1 MDIIRYDIYIIYVYN
16 IIPIVLPII
25 IPIYH
30 RLRRP
35 SNLQEQAAAKAEKA
49 AKAAEVPM
57 KSDENWEAIC
67 QSEFGLIIASQS
79 SQLWLTMTDTDNY
92 IWHYIKCYNWFADN
106 YAHNYHFYVQPIQA
120 KAKSAETSHS
130 AQLNPSRTATI
141 DPCASWCFRDTSRRQ
156 DAVRNRPCCSNGHR
170 DGKGAT
176 ATSKGLEARVK
187 TLKEC
192 EIMWKNATKWTKWT
206 WKVFRMGHLI

>member
-1 MDIIRYDIYIIYVYN
+1 MQAISGGFWDGYNTIWYHIYN

-30 RLRRP
+30 RSRRL

-79 SQLWLTMTDTDNY
+79 SQLLSTMTDTDNY
-92 IWHYIKCYNWFADN
+92 I
-106 YAHNYHFYVQPIQA
+106 
-120 KAKSAETSHS
+120 
-130 AQLNPSRTATI
+130 
-141 DPCASWCFRDTSRRQ
+141 
-156 DAVRNRPCCSNGHR
+156 
-170 DGKGAT
+170 
-176 ATSKGLEARVK
+176 
-187 TLKEC
+187 
-192 EIMWKNATKWTKWT
+192 
-206 WKVFRMGHLI
+206 

>member
-1 MDIIRYDIYIIYVYN
+1 MSSKHTNIDGICKPFLVDFEMDIIRYDIIYIIYVYN
-16 IIPIVLPII
+16 MIPIVLPII

-79 SQLWLTMTDTDNY
+79 SQL
-92 IWHYIKCYNWFADN
+92 
-106 YAHNYHFYVQPIQA
+106 
-120 KAKSAETSHS
+120 
-130 AQLNPSRTATI
+130 
-141 DPCASWCFRDTSRRQ
+141 
-156 DAVRNRPCCSNGHR
+156 
-170 DGKGAT
+170 
-176 ATSKGLEARVK
+176 
-187 TLKEC
+187 
-192 EIMWKNATKWTKWT
+192 
-206 WKVFRMGHLI
+206 